1 MVTVFI
7 RTLIIYFL
15 LIIAIRLLGKRQ
27 VGELELSEL
36 VITFM
41 LSELATVPILDF
53 SVPISHALIPIV
65 VLVSSEI
72 IFSFLVTK
80 SSFVK
85 KLLNGNPSYIIKHGK
100 INQKELARL
109 RMGLPELLG
118 ELRLKDVGD
127 VGDVEYAILEEN
139 GKLSVFEKDKS
150 PLAHALIIDGE
161 VVRSNLDL
169 VSKDEKWLLS
179 YLKKHKLE
187 LKNVFLM
194 TICDNNN
201 INIIMKEIE

>member
-150 PLAHALIIDGE
+150 PLAHALIIDGK

-194 TICDNNN
+194 TVCDNNN

>member
-161 VVRSNLDL
+161 MVRSNLDL

-194 TICDNNN
+194 TVCDNNN

>member
-7 RTLIIYFL
+7 RTLIIYFA

-41 LSELATVPILDF
+41 LSELATIPILD
-53 SVPISHALIPIV
+53 SSIPLSHAFIPIV
-65 VLVSSEI
+65 VLITSEI
-72 IFSFLVTK
+72 VSSFLVMK
-80 SSFVK
+80 LPFIK
-85 KLLNGNPSYIIKHGK
+85 KLLNGNPSYIIKRGK

-109 RMGLPELLG
+109 RMGLPELLS

-127 VGDVEYAILEEN
+127 VSDIDYAILEEN
-139 GKLSVFEKDKS
+139 GKLSVFEKDKP
-150 PLAHALIIDGE
+150 PLAHALIIDGT
-161 VVRSNLDL
+161 VIKSNLEL
-169 VSKDEKWLLS
+169 VKKDEKWLLS
-179 YLKKHKLE
+179 YLSKHKMKLGE
-187 LKNVFLM
+187 VFLM

-201 INIIMKEIE
+201 INIIMKESE

>member
-1 MVTVFI
+1 MVTVFL
-7 RTLIIYFL
+7 RTIIIYFL

-41 LSELATVPILDF
+41 LSELATVPILDS
-53 SVPISHALIPIV
+53 SVPISHTLIPII
-65 VLVSSEI
+65 VLIASEI
-72 IFSFLVTK
+72 ISSFLVTK
-80 SSFVK
+80 SQFVK
-85 KLLNGNPSYIIKHGK
+85 KILNGNPSYIIKRGK

-139 GKLSVFEKDKS
+139 GKLSVFEKDKQ

-194 TICDNNN
+194 TVCDNNN
-201 INIIMKEIE
+201 INIIMKEFE